1 MDVPF
6 LFLVES
12 QIFPTYFVYENGV
25 KVAESIQS
33 DPELFIG
40 KDSSNSEKTDQID

>member
-1 MDVPF
+1 MKYTVPINP
-6 LFLVES
+6 S
-12 QIFPTYFVYENGV
+12 ENGV

-33 DPELFIG
+33 DPEVFIG